1 LGLNFK
7 SIHMHKLSRRALA
20 GMICFALA
28 PSGAALA
35 ADAGAAKAFGA
46 RPAVLDAS
54 LSPDGQS
61 IAMIQPLADGQAS
74 ALVVARLDGTGQPKP
89 ILSSTGKPDR
99 LTNCG
104 WVSNTR
110 LICNIYMVTMQDT
123 LRLVFTRVVAV
134 NADGT
139 KVQELTAGSNNQV
152 VEYQQLGG
160 EVIDWLADD
169 LAGGSVL
176 MTRTFREEASTG
188 SLLANQKRGLAVE
201 RIDTTS
207 LKRILVEQPRP
218 EVSRYISDQHGAV
231 RIYGLRPRTNTGYMT
246 NRVNYFYR
254 SADGGPWTPL
264 STYDDDA
271 HTGFEPADV
280 DRELNA
286 AYGFEWIDGHV
297 AVVRMALDGSGKR
310 EVLVSRRDVD
320 VDRLIHVG
328 RQHKVVG
335 ASFATDRR
343 QVEFFD
349 PTLKAMGGALSK
361 ALGQP
366 MIRFVDTSQDGTRI
380 LLWAGTDID
389 SGRYFLFDRTAKRLA
404 EVTPGRPELA
414 GYKLSPVKAVTYKA
428 SDGTEIPAYLT
439 LPPGSDGKNIPAIVM
454 PHGGPESRDEWGFD
468 WLAQYFAHQGYAV
481 LQPNF
486 RGSSGYGEAWFQ
498 KNGFQSWRTAIGDVV
513 DGGRWLN
520 AQGIAAPGKLAII
533 GWSYGGYAALQS
545 SVLDPD
551 LFKAVVAIAPVT
563 DLDALR
569 DEARIF
575 SNYKIV
581 DAFIGRGPHVKEGS
595 PAQNAERIKAPVLM
609 FHGDMDVNVG
619 VGESRLMQARLK
631 AAGAKPELVIYP
643 GLDHQLDDAT
653 TRAQMLS
660 RADAFLRATLGL

>member
-1 LGLNFK
+1 MSKFSRAALLGL
-7 SIHMHKLSRRALA
+7 SCLA
-20 GMICFALA
+20 CAGLA
-28 PSGAALA
+28 QAAENP
-35 ADAGAAKAFGA
+35 AAKAFGA
-46 RPAVLDAS
+46 RPAVLGAS

-110 LICNIYMVTMQDT
+110 LICDIYMVTMQNT

-134 NADGT
+134 DADGT
-139 KVQELTAGSNNQV
+139 KVQELSAGSNNQV
-152 VEYQQLGG
+152 VEYQQFGG

-169 LAGGSVL
+169 SVGGSVL

-201 RIDTTS
+201 KVDTRSSQRT
-207 LKRILVEQPRP
+207 LVEQPRP
-218 EVSRYISDQHGAV
+218 EVARYISDQHGVV
-231 RIYGLRPRTNTGYMT
+231 RIYGLRPKTGTGYMI

-254 SADGGPWTPL
+254 SADGGAWTPL

-271 HTGFEPADV
+271 HTGFEPTDV

-297 AVVRMALDGSGKR
+297 AVVRVALDGSGKH

-320 VDRLIHVG
+320 VDRLIRVG
-328 RQHKVVG
+328 RQRKVVG

-343 QVEFFD
+343 QIEFFD
-349 PTLKAMGGALSK
+349 PALKATAAALSK

-366 MIRFVDTSQDGTRI
+366 LIRFVDASQDGTRL
-380 LLWAGTDID
+380 LLWAGTDVD
-389 SGRYFLFDRTAKRLA
+389 PGRYYLFDKAAKRLA
-404 EVTPGRPELA
+404 EVSPARPELA
-414 GYKLSPVKAVTYKA
+414 GYKLSPVKAVSYKA
-428 SDGTEIPAYLT
+428 ADGTDIPAYLT

-486 RGSSGYGEAWFQ
+486 RGSSGYGEAWFE
-498 KNGFQSWRTAIGDVV
+498 KNGFQSWRTAVGDVA

-520 AQGIAAPGKLAII
+520 AQGIAAPGRLAIV

-563 DLDALR
+563 DLEALR

-575 SNYKIV
+575 TNYKIV

-595 PAQNAERIKAPVLM
+595 PAQNAEKIKAPVLL
-609 FHGDMDVNVG
+609 FHGDQDVNVG
-619 VGESRLMQARLK
+619 VGESRLMQSRLK
-631 AAGAKPELVIYP
+631 AAGAKSELVVFP
-643 GLDHQLDDAT
+643 GLDHQLDDAA
-653 TRAQMLS
+653 TRTQMLD
-660 RADAFLRATLGL
+660 RADTFLKAVLGL